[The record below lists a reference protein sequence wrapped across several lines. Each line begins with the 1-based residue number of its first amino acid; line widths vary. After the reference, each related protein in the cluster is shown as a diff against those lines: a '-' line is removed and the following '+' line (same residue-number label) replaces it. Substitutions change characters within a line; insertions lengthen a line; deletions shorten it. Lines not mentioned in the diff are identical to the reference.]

1 MDKIT
6 FDKAREIDK
15 QINYLKS
22 QKEIWTEA
30 IRFRYKYLCLIDSD
44 GRQRSVD
51 VENDIIDFE
60 TLRQFVLCEIN
71 SRLLELEE
79 LFNSL

>member
-6 FDKAREIDK
+6 FDKARKIDK

-22 QKEIWTEA
+22 QKEIWTKA
-30 IRFRYKYLCLIDSD
+30 IGFRDKYLCLINSD
-44 GRQRSVD
+44 GRQGSVD
-51 VENDIIDFE
+51 VENGIIDFE